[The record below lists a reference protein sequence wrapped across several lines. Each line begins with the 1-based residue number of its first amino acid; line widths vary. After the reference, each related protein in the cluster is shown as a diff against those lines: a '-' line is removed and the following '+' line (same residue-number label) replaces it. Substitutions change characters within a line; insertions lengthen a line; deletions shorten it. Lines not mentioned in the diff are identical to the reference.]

1 MKRTLLSDLL
11 YIYNTIDCE
20 DKCSIYCPNRLRCDI
35 LKNLIISISSKNKTS
50 GMIPLVFT
58 FSGLAFE

>member
-20 DKCSIYCPNRLRCDI
+20 KKCTVYCPNKSRCDT
-35 LKNLIISISSKNKTS
+35 LKDLIK
-50 GMIPLVFT
+50 L
-58 FSGLAFE
+58 LAKYSYEVIE